1 MSIVDQYLGAQP
13 GKPRLPGVYYVTDLT
28 KSCMRQAYLDI
39 VEPKQFDVS
48 TLRIFEAG
56 RLIEGFWVDVLSKTP
71 GYYLLGT
78 QLMARWRASWGS
90 IHGRVDALFQHSE
103 GSIVV
108 HEVKSAKSLN
118 YMNGSAKPEH
128 VQQLQFYLG
137 ALNVEFGS
145 VDYISKE
152 NLLQGLGVVEQ
163 CYQVR
168 RDPAVFVY
176 MVKRG
181 EELAGYVSRSEVPAT
196 CSGWQCDYCLHQGNC
211 KNEVERVLG

>member
-1 MSIVDQYLGAQP
+1 MSESIVDQYLSSQP
-13 GKPRLPGVYYVTDLT
+13 GKKREKGVYYVTDLT
-28 KSCMRQAYLDI
+28 KMCQKQAYLDI
-39 VEPKQFDVS
+39 VSPGKFGVE

-78 QLMARWRASWGS
+78 QLMARWRATWGS

-108 HEVKSAKSLN
+108 HEVKSAKSLT
-118 YMNGSAKPEH
+118 YMNGVAKPEH

-163 CYQVR
+163 CYQIR
-168 RDPAVFVY
+168 RDPAAFVY

-181 EELAGYVSRSEVPAT
+181 EELAGYVSRGELPIA
-196 CSGWQCDYCLHQGNC
+196 CPGWQCDYCLHKEGC
-211 KNEVERVLG
+211 K